1 MLRSVFRT
9 TQFKKDF
16 KALLKKHYDPDKLR
30 QAIDTLMAQDK
41 QLLSTKY
48 RDHQLTGSWKGYREI
63 HIEVTGSSFTAWRSR
78 SCNSCS
84 HAPDR
89 MMICSSD
96 YPITDYLNRSNRLN
110 VVFL

>member
-1 MLRSVFRT
+1 MLKSVFRT

-16 KALLKKHYDPDKLR
+16 KVLLKKHYSPDKLK
-30 QAIDTLMAQDK
+30 QAIDALMAQNK

-48 RDHQLTGSWKGYREI
+48 RDHPLTGNWKGYREI
-63 HIEVTGSSFTAWRSR
+63 HIEGDWLVIYRVEKQELQLVLTRT
-78 SCNSCS
+78 
-84 HAPDR
+84 
-89 MMICSSD
+89 ICSSD